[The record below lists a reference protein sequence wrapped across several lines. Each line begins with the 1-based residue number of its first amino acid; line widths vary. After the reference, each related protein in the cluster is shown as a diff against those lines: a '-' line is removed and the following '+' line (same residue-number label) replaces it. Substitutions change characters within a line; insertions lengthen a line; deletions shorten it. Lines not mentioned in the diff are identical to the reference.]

1 MMSTFNV
8 PKVFL
13 IQRFHSNI
21 FCLSLFPREV
31 EWSVTEAAKKHTAT
45 DLTVKL
51 AHPKSR
57 TSEDYDPRAWNV
69 SHAALHAQAS
79 PRLVELATPL
89 PRKCRQQKS

>member
-21 FCLSLFPREV
+21 FCLSLSLSLLSPREV
-31 EWSVTEAAKKHTAT
+31 EWSVTQAAKKHTAT

-69 SHAALHAQAS
+69 SHAALHA
-79 PRLVELATPL
+79 
-89 PRKCRQQKS
+89 